1 MDELHTLNH
10 YTTPCNQ
17 QVNMASNQT
26 PSGNQITSGDLNN
39 VQVQAARLNNIKTFM
54 KQFYA
59 WRLNIYNSI
68 SCVDSS
74 DESKTSSPNRSMED
88 LLLDTPPFII
98 IDKPNLP
105 LESIPISPGF
115 LDNTPSLPSESDQS
129 VSDQSVSDQSV
140 LNDSTP
146 IENN

>member
-1 MDELHTLNH
+1 
-10 YTTPCNQ
+10 
-17 QVNMASNQT
+17 MASNQT

-39 VQVQAARLNNIKTFM
+39 VEVSSHVQVQAARLNNIKTFM
-54 KQFYA
+54 KQIYA
-59 WRLNIYNSI
+59 WRLNLYNSI
-68 SCVDSS
+68 SCVESS
-74 DESKTSSPNRSMED
+74 DESKTSSPNRSIED

-129 VSDQSVSDQSV
+129 VPDQSVSDQSV

>member
-1 MDELHTLNH
+1 
-10 YTTPCNQ
+10 
-17 QVNMASNQT
+17 MASNQT
-26 PSGNQITSGDLNN
+26 PSGNQTTSGDLNN
-39 VQVQAARLNNIKTFM
+39 VEVSTHLQVPATGLNNNKTFM
-54 KQFYA
+54 KQYYA
-59 WRLNIYNSI
+59 WRYNRYNSI
-68 SCVDSS
+68 SCGDSS
-74 DESKTSSPNRSMED
+74 DESKNSSPNRSMED

-129 VSDQSVSDQSV
+129 VSDQSV